1 MSYKKTHKK
10 LTFLVFIFANMLCNN
25 DISIYKHYVNPHVV
39 LTNNCV
45 FFYTVL
51 FDGFKVL
58 KHLLYLY
65 CKVDLSNAIFLFVFH

>member
-45 FFYTVL
+45 FF
-51 FDGFKVL
+51 
-58 KHLLYLY
+58 LY
-65 CKVDLSNAIFLFVFH
+65 CFI

>member
-45 FFYTVL
+45 FFML
-51 FDGFKVL
+51 FYLNGFKVV
-58 KHLLYLY
+58 KHL
-65 CKVDLSNAIFLFVFH
+65 